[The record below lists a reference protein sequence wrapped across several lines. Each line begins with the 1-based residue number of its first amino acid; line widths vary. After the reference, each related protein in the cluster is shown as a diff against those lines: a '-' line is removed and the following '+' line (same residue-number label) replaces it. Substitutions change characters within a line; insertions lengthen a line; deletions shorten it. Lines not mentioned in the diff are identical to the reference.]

1 MSFFSSKTIGSFS
14 LACLLGTILL
24 GSQTWAARGRPQID
38 QSLGCKVILSDKQ
51 TLLRGVSI
59 SFDGGDPYGSLP
71 VVIPTQAQLNALAK
85 NYGLNAL
92 HLYLEGDSAGANGN
106 NNSVGY
112 NAAAC
117 DTLVQRCA
125 DAGLYLIIT
134 IGCNGKNG
142 QMNLEWSQRFWNFY
156 GPRYK
161 DQSHVIYEAH
171 NEPAPNSLWNWT
183 TNDWNN
189 QVALYN
195 TIRAAA
201 PNTLILLCSFMG
213 FAGANDLNSSS
224 DPRNRANYLT
234 SQGVNWSNAAIAH
247 HGYESKNGVE
257 TAISLLKTST
267 AYPAL
272 LCTEFWPG
280 DTTGQEYN
288 SMYESHYNGW
298 MQFQWLDANDNDL
311 SGPDGFKQ
319 KIINAGTVWTPD
331 DPDCSWPARA
341 TPLTIP
347 THNSTV
353 GIYAYG
359 PARFI
364 RVNTSSDLVANLT
377 SYSGNENDKFTVERS
392 GMNLIS
398 LKASNG
404 LYVSSSSQTDFLSAV
419 SSTVGAREKFQW
431 IELANGAVVLRA
443 YGSGGHLL
451 RSANGTILP
460 DADDGLAAS
469 SHFILVDGSAPSGQ
483 PPLPTSLPSP
493 WQTADI
499 GTVGV
504 AGTVSYGNGLFTLAG
519 SGADIEGAADAFRYV
534 YQAANGDVTIVA
546 RVATQQNTD
555 YWAKTGLMI
564 RESTGAGS
572 INAAVLVSPEGG
584 VVFQRRSSTN
594 GGTSNSRVQGL
605 IAPHWVKLVRTGN
618 SFSAYQSANGVAWSQ
633 IDSSQTINMAA
644 SATVGLAVS
653 SHKVDILG
661 ESTLDNVDL
670 SGSSI
675 SAAAPAFSLASGIY
689 TSVQS
694 VAMSSG
700 TSGASI
706 RYTLDG
712 TTPSATAGTLYS
724 APLSVT
730 ASTTVK
736 AVAYRSG
743 LLVSPVTTSAYI
755 LSLLPSNWQTAD
767 IGSVGI
773 PGSATYLN
781 TTYTLKGSGADIWGT
796 ADGFHFLSQSISG
809 DFVIT
814 ARLASI
820 SDTDYWAKAGLMVR
834 ETNATNAK
842 NVALLVTPQGGGTR
856 MQWRN
861 TPGGSTSDH
870 ELSVRNAPLWLRIS
884 RSGNTF
890 TGWQSDDGAT
900 WRNQH
905 TVILPMNSAVQIGLA
920 VTSHK
925 NDTLNTATFQNV
937 DLSALP
943 SGTSSWSSF
952 QNRWFTAS
960 QIAEVNVSSPTADA
974 NRDGHANLFSYGSGL
989 SPLTSMSGISN
1000 PYPVILDSGGFL
1012 TITYPRLKN
1021 RLDFDFVVEVSS
1033 DLVTWNSGPAHTME
1047 TSVISLDTF
1056 REQVTVRDRTSM
1068 NASSRR
1074 FIHLKAIYGF

>member
-1 MSFFSSKTIGSFS
+1 MSVFSSKTIGSFS

-24 GSQTWAARGRPQID
+24 GSTTWAARGRPQID
-38 QSLGCKVILSDKQ
+38 ASLGYNIILSDKQ

-71 VVIPTQAQLNALAK
+71 VVVPTQSQLNALAK

-92 HLYLEGDSAGANGN
+92 HLYLEGDSAGAEGN
-106 NNSVGY
+106 NNSIGY
-112 NAAAC
+112 NAVAC

-161 DQSHVIYEAH
+161 DQTHVIYEAH
-171 NEPAPNSLWNWT
+171 NEPAPNTLWNWT

-224 DPRNRANYLT
+224 DPRNRANYLKN
-234 SQGVNWSNAAIAH
+234 QGVNWSNAAIAH
-247 HGYESKNGVE
+247 HGYESKIGVE

-267 AYPAL
+267 TYPAL

-288 SMYESHYNGW
+288 SMYESHHNGW
-298 MQFQWLDANDNDL
+298 MQFQWLGANDNDL
-311 SGPDGFKQ
+311 SGTDGFKQ

-359 PARFI
+359 SARFI
-364 RVNTSSDLVANLT
+364 RVNSSEDLVANLT
-377 SYSGNENDKFTVERS
+377 NYSGNQNDKFTIERS

-404 LYVSSSSQTDFLSAV
+404 LYVSSSSQTDSLSAV

-460 DADDGLAAS
+460 DADNGLATAS
-469 SHFILVDGSAPSGQ
+469 QFFLVDGSVPSGQ

-504 AGTVSYGNGLFTLAG
+504 AGTVSYDNGLYTLAG

-546 RVATQQNTD
+546 RVATQLNTD
-555 YWAKTGLMI
+555 YWAKTGVMI
-564 RESTGAGS
+564 RESTAAGS
-572 INAAVLVSPEGG
+572 INAAVLVTPEGG

-594 GGTSNSRVQGL
+594 GETANSRVQGL
-605 IAPHWVKLVRTGN
+605 TAPHWVKLVRTGN
-618 SFSAYQSANGVAWSQ
+618 RFSAYQSVDGVTWSQ
-633 IDSSQTINMAA
+633 IDSNQTINMAT
-644 SATVGLAVS
+644 SATVGLAVC

-675 SAAAPAFSLASGIY
+675 SAIAPAFNLAPGTY

-694 VAMSSG
+694 VAISSG

-712 TTPSATAGTLYS
+712 TTPSETAGTLYS
-724 APLSVT
+724 TPLTIT

-743 LLVSPVTTSAYI
+743 LLVSPVTTGVYS
-755 LSLLPSNWQTAD
+755 LSLLPSNWQTVD
-767 IGSVGI
+767 IGNVGI

-796 ADGFHFLSQSISG
+796 ADGCHFLSQSISG

-814 ARLASI
+814 ARLTSM
-820 SDTDYWAKAGLMVR
+820 SNTDYWAKAGLMVR
-834 ETNATNAK
+834 ETNAANAK
-842 NVALLVTPQGGGTR
+842 NVALLVTPESGGTR
-856 MQWRN
+856 MQWRSTEGGN
-861 TPGGSTSDH
+861 TSNH
-870 ELSVRNAPLWLRIS
+870 ELSQSNVPLWLRLV
-884 RSGNTF
+884 RSGNTI
-890 TGWQSDDGAT
+890 TGWQSDDGVSWIHKHSVA
-900 WRNQH
+900 
-905 TVILPMNSAVQIGLA
+905 NSMSSGVWVGLV
-920 VTSHK
+920 VTSHQ
-925 NDTLNTATFQNV
+925 NDTLNTALFQNV
-937 DLSALP
+937 DLVALP
-943 SGTSSWSSF
+943 AGTSSWSSF

-960 QIAEVNVSSPTADA
+960 QITDASLSGPTADF
-974 NRDGHANLFSYGSGL
+974 NRDGHANLFSYGSGV
-989 SPLTSMSGISN
+989 SPLISTGGTSN
-1000 PYPVILDSGGFL
+1000 LYPVILDAGGFL

-1033 DLVTWNSGPAHTME
+1033 DLVTWNSGPAHTLE
-1047 TSVISLDTF
+1047 TSVISLDTS
-1056 REQVTVRDRTSM
+1056 REQVTVRDQASM
-1068 NASSRR
+1068 NAYSRR
-1074 FIHLKAIYGF
+1074 FIRLKAIYGF